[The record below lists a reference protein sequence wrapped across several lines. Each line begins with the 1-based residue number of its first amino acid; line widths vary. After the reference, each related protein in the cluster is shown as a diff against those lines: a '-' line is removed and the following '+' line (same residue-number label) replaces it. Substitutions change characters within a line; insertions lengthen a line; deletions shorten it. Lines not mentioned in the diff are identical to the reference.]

1 MRLSTVTTR
10 FKVQFEENY
19 LKETGIDMTRSFALS
34 NIKLLFK
41 ILETHHKIVFIGLIN
56 ERCVWNTQ

>member
-41 ILETHHKIVFIGLIN
+41 ILETHHKIVFIGLI
-56 ERCVWNTQ
+56 